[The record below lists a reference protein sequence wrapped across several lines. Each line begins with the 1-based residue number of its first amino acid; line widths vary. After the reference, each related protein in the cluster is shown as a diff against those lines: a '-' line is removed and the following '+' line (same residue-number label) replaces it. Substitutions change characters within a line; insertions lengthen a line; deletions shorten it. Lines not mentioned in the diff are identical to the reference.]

1 MLPAVTRAPYAA
13 SAFRSD
19 SPATLLAPQSHEPAE
34 LLWRTASTGVGA
46 IKWAAAA
53 GLLASVAGLGGSAVA
68 ACAAAGAAVGG
79 IIWIGEI
86 TSLRQGWQLPHVT
99 LQHGI
104 CNELHTLAG
113 GLLGATP
120 VAAGLTVLGAALAT
134 TASGNTALAG
144 NGLAFLTA
152 VVACP
157 AAVLIASGARA
168 ASVDVPTGL
177 RRLVVYGS
185 PLLAVGAVLV
195 VPTLALYAKVSAE
208 AATRYVISF
217 GVNMASAA
225 VREALTQTTARA
237 WSGLERN
244 GVGVAYGLSQ
254 AQGADRAGSTV
265 ASTFTS
271 CVLFAA
277 STSLLMHQ
285 MENWTD
291 LGLAPAGQSVLALSA
306 AEAARRTA
314 LRSTLMQSTNELL
327 EGIARCLPLAAYAYA
342 RGIPLRYRDTGAGL
356 PDVPAQLRRNAADP
370 ATLRRAALFASART
384 LDGALSNVLSQLSS
398 ASAPRAFWTGYRI
411 AAVLAQ
417 GATMART
424 PIVVAWLLPDA
435 TEAPDDDGDDQR
447 VSTDRLDSGFA
458 LAAVSSDPVSASDD
472 ATATSSP
479 LSDPSIQWA

>member
-1 MLPAVTRAPYAA
+1 MLPTVMREPRAA
-13 SAFRSD
+13 SAFQSNT
-19 SPATLLAPQSHEPAE
+19 PATLLAPQLHEPAE

-53 GLLASVAGLGGSAVA
+53 GLLASLTGLGGSAVA
-68 ACAAAGAAVGG
+68 ACAAAGAAVGC

-86 TSLRQGWQLPHVT
+86 TSLRQGWQLPHVA

-134 TASGNTALAG
+134 TASGNIALAG

-157 AAVLIASGARA
+157 TAALIACGARA
-168 ASVDVPTGL
+168 ASVDFPTDL

-195 VPTLALYAKVSAE
+195 VPTLALYATVSAE
-208 AATRYVISF
+208 SATRYVISF
-217 GVNMASAA
+217 GATMASAA

-244 GVGVAYGLSQ
+244 GVGAAYGLSR
-254 AQGADRAGSTV
+254 ARGADRAGSTV
-265 ASTFTS
+265 AATFTS
-271 CVLFAA
+271 CLLFAA
-277 STSLLMHQ
+277 STGLLMHQ
-285 MENWTD
+285 LENWTG
-291 LGLAPAGQSVLALSA
+291 LGMAPTGQSVLALTA
-306 AEAARRTA
+306 TEVARRTA

-327 EGIARCLPLAAYAYA
+327 EGLARCLPLAAYAYV
-342 RGIPLRYRDTGAGL
+342 RGIPLLYRDTGAGL

-370 ATLRRAALFASART
+370 ATLRRAALFAAART
-384 LDGALSNVLSQLSS
+384 LDGALPNVLTQLSG
-398 ASAPRAFWTGYRI
+398 ASSPLAFWSGYRI

-417 GATMART
+417 GATMTRT
-424 PIVVAWLLPDA
+424 PIVAAWLLPD
-435 TEAPDDDGDDQR
+435 TEEAAD
-447 VSTDRLDSGFA
+447 LDS
-458 LAAVSSDPVSASDD
+458 SDD
-472 ATATSSP
+472 ASP
-479 LSDPSIQWA
+479 LSEPTMQWA

>member
-1 MLPAVTRAPYAA
+1 MLPAVMREPRTA

-19 SPATLLAPQSHEPAE
+19 SPATFAAPQPHEPGE
-34 LLWRTASTGVGA
+34 LLWRTASTGVAA

-53 GLLASVAGLGGSAVA
+53 GLLASVAGLGSSAVA
-68 ACAAAGAAVGG
+68 ACAVTGAAVGG
-79 IIWIGEI
+79 IIWAGEI
-86 TSLRQGWQLPHVT
+86 ASLRQGWQLPHVT

-120 VAAGLTVLGAALAT
+120 VAASLTVLGAALAT
-134 TASGNTALAG
+134 TGNGNSELTI

-152 VVACP
+152 LVACP
-157 AAVLIASGARA
+157 AAALIAAGA
-168 ASVDVPTGL
+168 ASVEAPADL
-177 RRLVVYGS
+177 RRLMMYAT
-185 PLLAVGAVLV
+185 PLFAVGAVLV
-195 VPTLALYAKVSAE
+195 VPTLALHASVSAE

-217 GVNMASAA
+217 GVNMAGAT

-244 GVGVAYGLSQ
+244 GHGAAYGLSQ

-271 CVLFAA
+271 CLLFAA

-285 MENWTD
+285 LENWAG
-291 LGLAPAGQSVLALSA
+291 LGMAPAGQSVLALSA
-306 AEAARRTA
+306 AEAAQRTA

-327 EGIARCLPLAAYAYA
+327 EGIARSLPLAAYAYT

-356 PDVPAQLRRNAADP
+356 ADVPAQLRRNAADP
-370 ATLRRAALFASART
+370 AALRRVALFAAART
-384 LDGALSNVLSQLSS
+384 LDGALPNLLSQLSG
-398 ASAPRAFWTGYRI
+398 ASSPHAFWSGYRV

-424 PIVVAWLLPDA
+424 PIVVAWLLADTEEA
-435 TEAPDDDGDDQR
+435 TDDDP
-447 VSTDRLDSGFA
+447 
-458 LAAVSSDPVSASDD
+458 DPVSEPAM
-472 ATATSSP
+472 
-479 LSDPSIQWA
+479 QWA

>member
-1 MLPAVTRAPYAA
+1 M
-13 SAFRSD
+13 
-19 SPATLLAPQSHEPAE
+19 
-34 LLWRTASTGVGA
+34 
-46 IKWAAAA
+46 
-53 GLLASVAGLGGSAVA
+53 
-68 ACAAAGAAVGG
+68 
-79 IIWIGEI
+79 
-86 TSLRQGWQLPHVT
+86 PHVT

-134 TASGNTALAG
+134 TASGNIALAG

-157 AAVLIASGARA
+157 AAALIACGARA
-168 ASVDVPTGL
+168 ASVDVPTDL

-195 VPTLALYAKVSAE
+195 VPTLALHATVSAE

-244 GVGVAYGLSQ
+244 GVGAAYGLSQ
-254 AQGADRAGSTV
+254 ARGADRAGSTV
-265 ASTFTS
+265 AATFTS
-271 CVLFAA
+271 CLLFAA
-277 STSLLMHQ
+277 STGLLMHQ
-285 MENWTD
+285 LEHWTG
-291 LGLAPAGQSVLALSA
+291 LGMAPAGQSVLALTA
-306 AEAARRTA
+306 TEVARRTA

-327 EGIARCLPLAAYAYA
+327 EGMARCLPLAGYAYL
-342 RGIPLRYRDTGAGL
+342 RGIPLRYRDEDAGL

-370 ATLRRAALFASART
+370 ASLRRAALFASART
-384 LDGALSNVLSQLSS
+384 LDGALSNVLSQLSGA
-398 ASAPRAFWTGYRI
+398 ASSHAFWNGYRV
-411 AAVLAQ
+411 AAVVAQ

-424 PIVVAWLLPDA
+424 PIVVAWLLPD
-435 TEAPDDDGDDQR
+435 TEEAPDDD
-447 VSTDRLDSGFA
+447 A
-458 LAAVSSDPVSASDD
+458 
-472 ATATSSP
+472 SP
-479 LSDPSIQWA
+479 LSEPAMQWA